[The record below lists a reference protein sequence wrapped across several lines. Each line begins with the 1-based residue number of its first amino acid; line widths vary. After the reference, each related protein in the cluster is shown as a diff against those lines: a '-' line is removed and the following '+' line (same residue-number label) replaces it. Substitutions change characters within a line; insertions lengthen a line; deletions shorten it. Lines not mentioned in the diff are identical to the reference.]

1 MVTMLFLLALPIC
14 ISDFAAFRVP
24 NIYIK
29 WLFYPAAITL
39 VLFGFPDENTL
50 VISSVLV
57 VSLFVLGTG
66 MGDLKLLSLIFIA
79 CSIAPIEYMF
89 IVFTI
94 AVAHIVISTAVNR
107 SIPSKIALA
116 PSIFLGLA
124 TYLATR

>member
-14 ISDFAAFRVP
+14 ISDLAAFRVP

-29 WLFYPAAITL
+29 FLVYPAALTL
-39 VLFGFPDENTL
+39 IFCGFPDKNTL

-79 CSIAPIEYMF
+79 CSVASIQYMF
-89 IVFTI
+89 IVFTF
-94 AVAHIVISTAVNR
+94 AAAHIVISTAVNHW
-107 SIPSKIALA
+107 IPSKIALA

>member
-1 MVTMLFLLALPIC
+1 MLFLLALPIC
-14 ISDFAAFRVP
+14 ISDLASFRVP

-29 WLFYPAAITL
+29 FLLYPAATTL
-39 VLFGFPDENTL
+39 VFFGLPDKNTL

-66 MGDLKLLSLIFIA
+66 MGDLKLLSLIFIT
-79 CSIAPIEYMF
+79 CSIAPIQYMF

-107 SIPSKIALA
+107 SIPIKIALA
-116 PSIFLGLA
+116 PSIFLVLA